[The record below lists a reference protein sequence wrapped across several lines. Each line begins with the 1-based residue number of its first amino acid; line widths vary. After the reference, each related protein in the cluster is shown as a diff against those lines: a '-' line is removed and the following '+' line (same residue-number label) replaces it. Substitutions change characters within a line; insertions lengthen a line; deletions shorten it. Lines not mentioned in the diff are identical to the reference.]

1 MQTRPANATL
11 ATRPALAPRLRIM
24 NTASGYRSRVV
35 RRLRPSEALRRL
47 DIISERRA
55 QARRRRLEG
64 PLGDLLDPPGRGHPT
79 EVVHLSEENTAPDA
93 DAPGASR

>member
-1 MQTRPANATL
+1 
-11 ATRPALAPRLRIM
+11 
-24 NTASGYRSRVV
+24 VV

-47 DIISERRA
+47 DIIAERRA

-64 PLGDLLDPPGRGHPT
+64 PLGDLLGPPGLGHPAESVPPT
-79 EVVHLSEENTAPDA
+79 GDDPTPDD